1 MMTTG
6 NDRFLKQQI
15 NKILNSILVLA
26 SVLGTASYLLSL
38 LAYFKTGFE
47 WSFVT
52 DFIVIGI
59 FILTT
64 YQRKKLPTD
73 TKSHIIVFS
82 LIALIGMNVYEFGLL
97 SADLVLLILLPFLSV
112 FSFSVRRAISFF
124 AIGVL
129 IVLTIALLQI
139 YGFITPLPADPLSPS
154 LWTIHLLHIC
164 AVAIILFI
172 IVIRFIDTYKQ
183 ILARLTESN
192 YELQVSE
199 ESYAQIFNATLDA
212 FLLFDTQGELKD
224 YNFSLLRIY
233 GSEVIDN
240 HDTLLKDLFDADE
253 KHNFESF
260 QSTLKKSIYNK
271 QQIPFWKIRRKDGSM
286 IWVTINM
293 TPLRIADSQRILLVM
308 RDINERKKALLE
320 LQRYKD
326 DLEVIVQQRTEKLEK
341 ANKDLSRQKNKLGTT
356 LKKLKSTQEKL
367 IQSEKMASIGF
378 LSSSLAH
385 EMNNP
390 LNIIKAGVYGIKRYL
405 TAHLK
410 KEHLSGIE
418 QMIKDVNNGVLRTTK
433 IVDSLDMYS
442 NFSPLDDVC
451 YINSIMDVSVS
462 TLEPKVKSNITIVK
476 EYDKDISAIS
486 ANPHLLH
493 HTFLNLLTNAA
504 EAIEGKGE
512 IRIKTKQL
520 KKGIDVLI
528 KDNGKGMEASII
540 NKISDPFFSTKSTGE
555 GIGMGLFLVYNNIK
569 SLGGD
574 IVFSS
579 APGKGTT
586 VRIFFPKKAE
596 LTQQNNHVA
605 TPNA

>member
-1 MMTTG
+1 MVKKSDQLIKLQV
-6 NDRFLKQQI
+6 NEIQ
-15 NKILNSILVLA
+15 NSIFLLA
-26 SVLGTASYLLSL
+26 SVLGSISYLLSL

-47 WSFVT
+47 WSFVA
-52 DFIVIGI
+52 DFIIISIII
-59 FILTT
+59 FTA
-64 YQRKKLPTD
+64 YHRKKLKIV

-82 LIALIGMNVYEFGLL
+82 LITLISVGVYEHGLL

-112 FSFSVRRAISFF
+112 FSFPIKRAMFFF
-124 AIGVL
+124 ALGLV
-129 IVLTIALLQI
+129 IVISIATLQI
-139 YGFITPLPADPLSPS
+139 HGFITPLPANPADPA
-154 LWTIHLLHIC
+154 LWTIHLIHIS
-164 AVAIILFI
+164 AVSIILFI
-172 IVIRFIDTYKQ
+172 IVIRFTDTYKQ
-183 ILARLTESN
+183 VLTQLTKSN
-192 YELQVSE
+192 SELQASE

-212 FLLFDTQGELKD
+212 FLLFDTQGKLQD
-224 YNFSLLRIY
+224 YNSSLLRIY
-233 GSEVIDN
+233 GTEVINDHN
-240 HDTLLKDLFDADE
+240 ILLKNLFDADE

-260 QSTLKKSIYNK
+260 QSTLKKSVYNK

-320 LQRYKD
+320 LQRYKA
-326 DLEVIVQQRTEKLEK
+326 DLEVLVQQRTEKLEK
-341 ANKDLSRQKNKLGTT
+341 ANKDLSRQKNKLSTA
-356 LKKLKSTQEKL
+356 LSKLKSTQKKL

-418 QMIKDVNNGVLRTTK
+418 QMIMDVNNGVLRTAK

-504 EAIEGKGE
+504 EAIEDKGE

-520 KKGIDVLI
+520 QKGIQILI
-528 KDNGKGMEASII
+528 KDNGKGMEDYIVK
-540 NKISDPFFSTKSTGE
+540 KISDPFFSTKDSEQGV
-555 GIGMGLFLVYNNIK
+555 GMGLFLVYNNIT

-574 IVFSS
+574 IIFSS
-579 APGKGTT
+579 TPGKGTT
-586 VRIFFPKKAE
+586 VRIFFPKK
-596 LTQQNNHVA
+596 LS
-605 TPNA
+605 